1 MLSSSPEVEQIIK
14 DAAAMADNLNHSYV
28 TVEHLTLALLNFSN
42 FNKCVK
48 DFGCDVDTMLIELD
62 VWLKKQHYLVSE
74 KGTQPQKTYALERV
88 FNRAFTQVIFHGR
101 NHVQPA
107 DIFLAITGEDK
118 SYSNY
123 VFQKYGMV
131 REPFV
136 KYYNKN
142 YREQKVTALE
152 KYDPQ
157 QAEKI
162 LDEYCTNL
170 NDQVLA
176 GEIDPVIGR
185 DSEID
190 EMIQV
195 LGKRNKNNV
204 LLVGDPGV
212 GKTAIA
218 EGLAIDVVA
227 NNVPEYLNNYTVYSL
242 DVGTLLAGSKY
253 RGEFEEK
260 ITEVLN
266 ALISRKK
273 CILFIDEAHQMRG
286 AGAGKESSVDM
297 ANMLKPA
304 ISKGKVKVV
313 ASTTW
318 EEYSQSFE
326 KDRAL
331 ARRFY
336 RLSVDEPT
344 PAVAKDIL
352 RGLKKYFD
360 EFHKCD
366 ITSSAVE
373 SAVDYSVRYM
383 TDKKLPDKAID
394 LIDSAAA
401 KLKKQGYTNFSV
413 GKKEIL
419 AEVSRIVRIPI
430 DQLDLDKQD
439 GSIKDLDGKIKKC
452 VYGQDH
458 VIDGVVE
465 KIFVAKA
472 GLKAHDKPIGSFLF
486 LGPTGVGKT
495 ELAKQLSD
503 NLSMKLL
510 RYDMSEFQEKHTV
523 ARLIGAPPGYVGF
536 EDSNLSGGALVKDI
550 EQNPNSI
557 ILFDEVEKAHPDVSN
572 VLLQMMDE
580 GFISSSNGKKA
591 DCRNCII
598 LMTSNLGSA
607 DNERNAIGFGRDLQ
621 KTGEDDKA
629 VKDYF
634 RPEFRNRLDAVYKFN
649 YLQRDA
655 MSNIIDKFIDEVN
668 MLLNDKGIRLHLES
682 SAREYL
688 LDNGFDP
695 KMGARPLSRIIND
708 KIKTPLSKM
717 IIGGE
722 IAEGTS
728 LRVEVDN
735 DTVTLTAN
743 NPAEVFYDDTAL
755 PSVDGSGLIVLDQF
769 KPKD

>member
-1 MLSSSPEVEQIIK
+1 MLTSSPEVEQIIK

-74 KGTQPQKTYALERV
+74 QGAQPQKTYALERV

-266 ALISRKK
+266 ALISRKN

-439 GSIKDLDGKIKKC
+439 GSIKDLDGKIKKR

-472 GLKAHDKPIGSFLF
+472 GLKSHDKPIGSFLF
-486 LGPTGVGKT
+486 LGPTGTGKT
-495 ELAKQLSD
+495 ELAKQLSE

-598 LMTSNLGSA
+598 LMTSNLGAA

>member
-1 MLSSSPEVEQIIK
+1 MLTSSPEVEQIIK
-14 DAAAMADNLNHSYV
+14 DAANMADNLKHKYV
-28 TVEHLTLALLNFSN
+28 TVEHLTLALLNFDN

-48 DFGCDVDTMLIELD
+48 DFGCDVDSMLIELD
-62 VWLKKQHYLVSE
+62 VWLKKQYYLVAE
-74 KGTQPQKTYALERV
+74 QDVQAQKTYALERV

-123 VFQKYGMV
+123 IFQKYGMI
-131 REPFV
+131 REQFV

-142 YREQKVTALE
+142 YREQKVASLE

-170 NDQVLA
+170 NDLVLA

-185 DSEID
+185 DAEID
-190 EMIQV
+190 EMVQV

-212 GKTAIA
+212 GKTALA
-218 EGLAIDVVA
+218 EGLARDVVA
-227 NNVPEYLNNYTVYSL
+227 NNVPDYLNSYTVYSL

-260 ITEVLN
+260 ITEVIN
-266 ALISRKK
+266 ALISRKN

-286 AGAGKESSVDM
+286 AGAGKESSLDM

-304 ISKGKVKVV
+304 ISKGKVKVI

-331 ARRFY
+331 TRRFY
-336 RLSVDEPT
+336 RLTVDEPT
-344 PAVAKDIL
+344 PSVAKDIL

-360 EFHKCD
+360 EFHGCD
-366 ITSSAVE
+366 ITNHAVE

-383 TDKKLPDKAID
+383 ADKKLPDKAID

-413 GKKEIL
+413 GKKEVL

-439 GSIKDLDGKIKKC
+439 GSIKDLDAQIKQR

-458 VIDGVVE
+458 VVDGVVE

-472 GLKAHDKPIGSFLF
+472 GLKSHDKPIGSFLF
-486 LGPTGVGKT
+486 LGPTGTGKT
-495 ELAKQLSD
+495 ELAKQLSEHM
-503 NLSMKLL
+503 SMKLL
-510 RYDMSEFQEKHTV
+510 RYDMSEFQEKHTI

-536 EDSNLSGGALVKDI
+536 EDSNLSGGALVSDI

-598 LMTSNLGSA
+598 LMTSNLGAA

-621 KTGEDDKA
+621 KTGEDDRA

-649 YLQRDA
+649 YLERDA
-655 MSNIIDKFIDEVN
+655 MSSIVDKFVDEVN
-668 MLLNDKGIRLHLES
+668 MLLNDKGIRIHLEQS
-682 SAREYL
+682 GREYL
-688 LDNGFDP
+688 LNNGFDP
-695 KMGARPLSRIIND
+695 KMGARPLTRIISD
-708 KIKTPLSKM
+708 KIKVPLSKM
-717 IIGGE
+717 IVSGE
-722 IAEGTS
+722 ISEGTS
-728 LRVEVDN
+728 VSVEAED
-735 DTVTLTAN
+735 DKVTLTQN
-743 NPAEVFYDDTAL
+743 KIAEVFYEDTAV
-755 PSVDGSGLIVLDQF
+755 PNVDGAGLIVLDQF

>member
-1 MLSSSPEVEQIIK
+1 MLTSSPEVEQIIK

-74 KGTQPQKTYALERV
+74 QGAQPQKTYALERV

-142 YREQKVTALE
+142 YREQKVTAPE

-439 GSIKDLDGKIKKC
+439 GSIKDLDGKIKKR

-472 GLKAHDKPIGSFLF
+472 GLKSHDKPIGSFLF
-486 LGPTGVGKT
+486 LGPTGTGKT
-495 ELAKQLSD
+495 ELAKQLSE

-598 LMTSNLGSA
+598 LMTSNLGAA

>member
-1 MLSSSPEVEQIIK
+1 MLTSSPEVEQIIK

-74 KGTQPQKTYALERV
+74 QGAQPQKTYALERV

-185 DSEID
+185 DSEIG

-266 ALISRKK
+266 ALISRKN

-439 GSIKDLDGKIKKC
+439 GSIKDLDGKIKKR

-495 ELAKQLSD
+495 ELAKQLSE

-598 LMTSNLGSA
+598 LMTSNLGAA

>member
-1 MLSSSPEVEQIIK
+1 MLTSSPEVEQIIK

-74 KGTQPQKTYALERV
+74 QGAQPQKTYALERV

-266 ALISRKK
+266 ALISRKN

-439 GSIKDLDGKIKKC
+439 GSIKDLDGKIKKR

-495 ELAKQLSD
+495 ELAKQLSE

-598 LMTSNLGSA
+598 LMTSNLGAA